1 LDEAI
6 IRRYV
11 SKVEVVMKEA
21 SEACKGGGPS
31 AFFQAVVTRTEQVVE
46 ELERDL
52 KSEGL
57 DYPTPNEIKATA
69 RTIMWAAWTSWLWTA
84 KAERE
89 ERRDENARRARLVF
103 ERLLA
108 EAIEIGRR
116 IGRGGGR
123 PEAGA

>member
-1 LDEAI
+1 MDEAV

-11 SKVEVVMKEA
+11 SKVEAIMKEA
-21 SEACKGGGPS
+21 SEACKGGDPS

-46 ELERDL
+46 EPERDL

-69 RTIMWAAWTSWLWTA
+69 RTILWVAWTSWLWTA

-89 ERRDENARRARLVF
+89 ERRDENARRARCVF
-103 ERLLA
+103 ERLLE
-108 EAIEIGRR
+108 EAIETGRR

-123 PEAGA
+123 PEAAA